1 MDKVEFP
8 LGGKTMS
15 IETGRL
21 AKQAAG
27 AALVKYGG
35 AAVLVTATSSK
46 PREGIDFFPL
56 TVDYVEKTFA
66 AGRIPG
72 GFFKRAGRLS
82 EKAILTSRFTDR
94 SLRPLFPEGYRDET
108 QIQATVLS
116 AEEEQDPDM
125 VAMVGASA
133 AICLSDI
140 PFPGPI
146 GAVRV
151 ARVDGELIANPSHEQ
166 NDRAD
171 LSIIVAARRG
181 AIVMVEGGA
190 LQVPESEILDAL
202 RFAQDAIEA
211 ILDAQEEL
219 VRRAGKP
226 KRPVTAPEP
235 NRELQTRIEEM
246 AIERIREAS
255 RIVDKKKRY
264 AAFDEIEGEVVE
276 TLLAEYRSRPLELT
290 NLAAVQ
296 DALSGERAYVKEAKG
311 IVHDLRAAVM
321 RERILSEKTRID
333 GRSLSDIRR
342 ITCEVG
348 DFERVHGSGLFT
360 RGETQVLAAVTLGGG
375 DDEQI
380 VDGLRPRHK
389 QNFLLHYN
397 FPPFSVG
404 ETKPLRGPNR
414 REIGHGALARRALVP
429 ALPSKEDCPYTVRIV
444 SEVLESNGSSSMA
457 TVCSGTLALMDAG
470 IPIVEPVAGIAMGL
484 IKEGDRYAVLSD
496 ILGDEDH
503 LGDMDFKVAGTRNGI
518 TAIQMDIKCS
528 GLDWT
533 VMERALEQAREG
545 RVHILQ
551 RMAEETATEFPNFRA
566 REELSPY
573 APRVGVLW
581 IKPDRIR
588 DVIGPG
594 GKVIRAIQEATG
606 AKIDIE
612 DTGRVMVFTPDVGA
626 LERCKSMIEDLTQD
640 AEIDKLYLGKVKKV
654 TDFGAFV
661 EIFPGTDGLL
671 HISELANH
679 RVGRVE
685 DICVEGDE
693 VLVKCIDI
701 DPSGKIRLSRR
712 AALEEGERLKEQPAK
727 GSDKP

>member
-72 GFFKRAGRLS
+72 GFFKREGRLS
-82 EKAILTSRFTDR
+82 EKEILTSRFTDR

-727 GSDKP
+727 GSDKR

>member
-72 GFFKRAGRLS
+72 GFFKREGRLS
-82 EKAILTSRFTDR
+82 EKEILTSRFTDR

>member
-72 GFFKRAGRLS
+72 GFFKREGRLS
-82 EKAILTSRFTDR
+82 EKEILTSRFTDR

-573 APRVGVLW
+573 AQRVGVLW